1 MKKVDEVYTPDFIEK
16 IWGNYTENNYLKAIP
31 VKRKKRLAVFLKIL
45 DEFNFSKKYSEKEVN
60 EIIQKFHED
69 YCLIRREMVE
79 EGFMDRKDG
88 IYWRREFEI
97 HF

>member
-1 MKKVDEVYTPDFIEK
+1 
-16 IWGNYTENNYLKAIP
+16 
-31 VKRKKRLAVFLKIL
+31 
-45 DEFNFSKKYSEKEVN
+45 EKEVN